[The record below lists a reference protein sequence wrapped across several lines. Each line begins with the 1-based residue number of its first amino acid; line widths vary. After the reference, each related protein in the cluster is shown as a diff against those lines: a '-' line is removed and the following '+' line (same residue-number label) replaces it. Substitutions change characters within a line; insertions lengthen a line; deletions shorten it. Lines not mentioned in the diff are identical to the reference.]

1 MLWEE
6 HSEKYIY
13 LIIFSKTFCSN
24 TTVSILIS
32 THTAPILVMLQ
43 LWRVRKKNY
52 KFLTYMHVHMY
63 WGDVKW
69 YVRTV
74 VGTMYSYTDF
84 DDDIFPLLRRNFIF
98 IWFAVFL
105 IFIFFSM
112 KADGIACIY
121 IVWMYL
127 FISRHDTTMKY
138 SYYELHVLY
147 LWFKICNK
155 RECKCSYIYNTVN
168 RR

>member
-1 MLWEE
+1 MRRALG
-6 HSEKYIY
+6 KIY
-13 LIIFSKTFCSN
+13 LFNYFFKNFLFKHDCLNSDLDTHCSD
-24 TTVSILIS
+24 T
-32 THTAPILVMLQ
+32 LVVLQ

-105 IFIFFSM
+105 IFIFFFNESWWYCM
-112 KADGIACIY
+112 HIHSLNVSVHITT
-121 IVWMYL
+121 
-127 FISRHDTTMKY
+127 RHDN
-138 SYYELHVLY
+138 EILL
-147 LWFKICNK
+147 LWASCVVFMI
-155 RECKCSYIYNTVN
+155 
-168 RR
+168 